1 MLSKAKSI
9 IPNASVTAPKS
20 LIINTGTNDLEHSD
34 SNEDLIK
41 CTIDTVELVQ
51 KKYLQCHIILSSIL
65 RRKDKFDKKGVF
77 MNKSLEKLLSPKKNV
92 TLIRHPDINA
102 TYH

>member
-9 IPNASVTAPKS
+9 ITNASVTAPKS
-20 LIINTGTNDLEHSD
+20 LIIHAGTNDLEHSD
-34 SNEDLIK
+34 SKEDLIK
-41 CTIDTVELVQ
+41 CAVDTMELAQ
-51 KKYLQCHIILSSIL
+51 NKYLQCHIILSSIL
-65 RRKDKFDKKGVF
+65 RRKDKLYKKGVF
-77 MNKSLEKLLSPKKNV
+77 MNNSLEKLLSPKKNV